1 MAEPYL
7 SFRVPDSPSVPS
19 EHVMRT
25 GERSFRLF
33 AYEGCYPLPIVTLHP
48 DNEPG
53 QAYVSVQL
61 PGRLK
66 LASVDGAELP
76 HGLARAL
83 GVAWS
88 AEGDAHR
95 PVIGDLDLVRDAV
108 VEAVFV
114 HLGPRTAGSAA
125 RTPDDPLYVDAFWE
139 VDLKSAKG
147 KSVVGASVMLEF
159 APPGEVPHTV
169 PTTDEPPEFLPL
181 REPSDDH
188 YQEFVV
194 VDFGT
199 TASTVTLQDT
209 GYVERHPIDPDQ
221 GRALGRFLTELLTLP
236 QAPTEPGGSE
246 GVPAQWRTAVA
257 EILDGNLTLRGSTE
271 ETVTGREAVAMVAE
285 DNPEA
290 VSALQLAVE
299 HALHRGSR
307 ELRAW
312 LVPRL
317 HEGYTRVTDTPP
329 LRLHELRPVP
339 FPGPKGVDTFAPASS
354 LVEIVDTVSDTS
366 TGLPESRVFR
376 LSEESGAITGLKR
389 MVMRAKLPEVPDSD
403 LSAIHLTQHLYLE
416 LVRTAEKLTADKNNP
431 GSVVQTVVVTYPTT
445 VLPEVKRRLGHLVRA
460 ALGAPRVV
468 TDYDEGLAA
477 GLFFVMRELSG
488 NQNLGLEALRARSR
502 RVTRTLPP
510 RPDASDA
517 RNDPGQTLPVT
528 PATWHRTML
537 VIDIGGGTTDIALLK
552 LVLVDQTPERT
563 EKDGRIAG
571 RRYRL
576 EPTLLGS
583 TGHEQLGGDLLT
595 LQVFYWLKAVIVDA
609 LRIRGEGEQEAGHS
623 RRSLAAQVSD
633 QAGRN
638 LDQVVDKNVKETLD
652 DYLPTSWNASSPHQT
667 AGGPRDRFRSLWRLA
682 EAKKRALSAADGG
695 LVELEMH
702 ELTEV
707 VQGTSKGLA
716 EPQGALALDA
726 GQFRRLMLPV
736 LQRAAEMGADLVR
749 TTFEREQESI
759 AAAAAAGQPTWPEPV
774 LDQVVLSGR
783 TSNMALVR
791 ETVIDVLSRAD
802 SGSQLKF
809 GWNPTAL
816 SIETGFAAKQAT
828 SIGAGWA
835 HTVRSVA
842 RVTETKRTDE
852 QVSHPRMTDLD
863 IETHGLFSSLPC
875 DLGPRAGAMRPVVL
889 LRAGEPFVELDE
901 RGTLGI
907 RSAWNLLPRK
917 VELHRI
923 TSASRS
929 IQWGSFDV
937 ELAAEGR
944 DAIDLSHPAWHPQRD
959 NGVQYLIEV
968 DQELDPYILFCN
980 GRPHY
985 WVDTTRHHVDLAA
998 LINEAVFDPDLGRC
1012 RLPGRLCVATVDG
1025 GLAEVF
1031 PQPPPGAHDDYFTES
1046 FHPDA
1051 DSTQHRLPGRIAT
1064 ISVPPTDG
1072 QYEFYLDD
1080 GSGNPVLV
1088 DSLPVP
1094 EAAVHGQ
1101 QRLHTAA
1108 LDARGRLS
1116 VFRGAVPYASAL
1128 NLLEVQTQAG
1138 LVYRR
1143 RMHRGRPEFKDEWDP
1158 FNGGH

>member
-7 SFRVPDSPSVPS
+7 SFRAPESSIAPPG
-19 EHVMRT
+19 HVMRT
-25 GERSFRLF
+25 GDRAFRLF
-33 AYEGCYPLPIVTLHP
+33 EYEGCYPLPIVTLHP
-48 DNEPG
+48 NHEPG
-53 QAYVSVQL
+53 QSYLGVQL

-66 LASVDGAELP
+66 LAPVGTAELP
-76 HGLARAL
+76 QGLFRAVK
-83 GVAWS
+83 GAWS
-88 AEGDAHR
+88 AKGEAHKT
-95 PVIGDLDLVRDAV
+95 VLGDLDLVRDAV
-108 VEAVFV
+108 VETAFV
-114 HLGPRTAGSAA
+114 HLGPRRPGSAA
-125 RTPDDPLYVDAFWE
+125 RTLHEPLYVDAFWE
-139 VDLKSAKG
+139 IDLKNAKG

-159 APPGEVPHTV
+159 APPGELPEAT
-169 PTTDEPPEFLPL
+169 PETDYIPEFLPL
-181 REPSDDH
+181 REPSDNH

-199 TASTVTLQDT
+199 SASTVTLQDT
-209 GYVERHPIDPDQ
+209 GYVERHSIDPAQ
-221 GRALGRFLTELLTLP
+221 SAALGNFLTELLTLP
-236 QAPTEPGGSE
+236 DDPAEPPGPGA
-246 GVPAQWRTAVA
+246 VPAEWRLAVT
-257 EILDGNLTLRGSTE
+257 EILDGELTLRGSTE
-271 ETVTGREAVAMVAE
+271 EKTTGRSALALVAE
-285 DNPEA
+285 HHPEA
-290 VSALQLAVE
+290 VSALHLAVE
-299 HALHRGSR
+299 HALHKGSR
-307 ELRAW
+307 ELRSW
-312 LVPRL
+312 LAPRL
-317 HEGYTRVTDTPP
+317 HKGYTQVTDTPP

-354 LVEIVDTVSDTS
+354 LVEVVDGAPDAVP
-366 TGLPESRVFR
+366 GALESRVFR
-376 LSEESGAITGLKR
+376 LSEEQGAITGLKR
-389 MVMRAKLPEVPDSD
+389 LVMQARLPEVPDSD

-416 LVRTAEKLTADKNNP
+416 LVRTAERLTADKNNP
-431 GSVVQTVVVTYPTT
+431 GSMVQTVVVTYPTT
-445 VLPEVKRRLGHLVRA
+445 VLPEVKRRLGRLVRA

-510 RPDASDA
+510 PRDTSGAPSG
-517 RNDPGQTLPVT
+517 PGRTIPVS

-537 VIDIGGGTTDIALLK
+537 VIDIGGGTTDIALLQ
-552 LVLVDQTPERT
+552 LVLIDQTPDRPEED
-563 EKDGRIAG
+563 EKIAG

-609 LRIRGEGEQEAGHS
+609 LRIRGEGEEEQGSA
-623 RRSLAAQVSD
+623 RSLAAQISD
-633 QAGRN
+633 QAARN
-638 LDQVVDKNVKETLD
+638 LDEVVDRNIKETLN
-652 DYLPTSWNASSPHQT
+652 DYLPTSWSPTSPQQV
-667 AGGPRDRFRSLWRLA
+667 AGGPRDRFRGLWRLA
-682 EAKKRALSAADGG
+682 EAKKRALSAADGQN
-695 LVELEMH
+695 VVLEMH
-702 ELTEV
+702 ELTEI
-707 VQGTSKGLA
+707 VQGASKRLDD
-716 EPQGALALDA
+716 PTGALALDP
-726 GQFRRLMLPV
+726 GQFRKLMLPV

-749 TTFEREQESI
+749 TTFAREREKI
-759 AAAAAAGQPTWPEPV
+759 AAAAAAGQETWPEPV

-791 ETVIDVLSRAD
+791 ETVVDVLSRAD
-802 SGSQLKF
+802 SGAQLKF
-809 GWNPTAL
+809 GWNPL
-816 SIETGFAAKQAT
+816 SLAIETGFAAKQAT

-842 RVTETKRTDE
+842 RVTETKRAET

-889 LRAGEPFVELDE
+889 LRAGEPFMEMDE

-929 IQWGSFDV
+929 IQWGSFDL

-944 DAIDLSHPAWHPQRD
+944 DAIDLSHPAWHPRRE
-959 NGVQYLIEV
+959 NGVHYLIEV

-985 WVDTTRHHVDLAA
+985 YVDGTRHHMKLAE
-998 LINEAVFDPDLGRC
+998 LIAGASFEPDLGRC
-1012 RLPGRLCVATVDG
+1012 RLPGRLCVSTEDG

-1031 PQPPPGAHDDYFTES
+1031 PEPRPGAEDHYFTES
-1046 FHPDA
+1046 FHPDT
-1051 DSTQHRLPGRIAT
+1051 DTTQHRVRGRTAVIP
-1064 ISVPPTDG
+1064 VPPMGG
-1072 QYEFYLDD
+1072 QYEFHLDD
-1080 GSGNPVLV
+1080 GSGNPVPL
-1088 DSLPVP
+1088 DTLPVP

-1108 LDARGRLS
+1108 LDARGNLS
-1116 VFRGAVPYASAL
+1116 VFRGAVPFASAI
-1128 NLLEVQTQAG
+1128 NLVEVQTESG
-1138 LVYRR
+1138 LVYRK

-1158 FNGGH
+1158 FSGGH